1 MKKRFWYKIEDS
13 LFTEEE
19 GKRMKNYEKKQEKR
33 VTKKEFSIKNV
44 IEEWNNL
51 TLWKKIGCMMLVMCL
66 WMVIV
71 DEWLGLDDI
80 IDAIW

>member
-1 MKKRFWYKIEDS
+1 MGAEKNTGNREMKKY
-13 LFTEEE
+13 LT
-19 GKRMKNYEKKQEKR
+19 
-33 VTKKEFSIKNV
+33 IKNV

-51 TLWKKIGCMMLVMCL
+51 TLWKKIGCMVLVMCL

-80 IDAIW
+80 IDVIW

>member
-1 MKKRFWYKIEDS
+1 MGAEKNTGNREMKKY
-13 LFTEEE
+13 LT
-19 GKRMKNYEKKQEKR
+19 
-33 VTKKEFSIKNV
+33 IKNV

-51 TLWKKIGCMMLVMCL
+51 SIAKKMGCMVLVMCL

>member
-1 MKKRFWYKIEDS
+1 MGAEKNTGNREMKKY
-13 LFTEEE
+13 LT
-19 GKRMKNYEKKQEKR
+19 
-33 VTKKEFSIKNV
+33 IKNV

-51 TLWKKIGCMMLVMCL
+51 TLWKKIGCMVLLMCL

>member
-1 MKKRFWYKIEDS
+1 MGAEKNTGNREMKKY
-13 LFTEEE
+13 LT
-19 GKRMKNYEKKQEKR
+19 
-33 VTKKEFSIKNV
+33 IKNV

-51 TLWKKIGCMMLVMCL
+51 TLWKKIGCMVLVMCL

>member
-1 MKKRFWYKIEDS
+1 MGAEKNTGNREMKKY
-13 LFTEEE
+13 LT
-19 GKRMKNYEKKQEKR
+19 
-33 VTKKEFSIKNV
+33 IKNV
-44 IEEWNNL
+44 REEWNNL
-51 TLWKKIGCMMLVMCL
+51 TLWKKIGCMVLVMCL

>member
-1 MKKRFWYKIEDS
+1 MKKY
-13 LFTEEE
+13 LT
-19 GKRMKNYEKKQEKR
+19 
-33 VTKKEFSIKNV
+33 IKNV

-51 TLWKKIGCMMLVMCL
+51 TLWKKIGCMVLVMCL

-71 DEWLGLDDI
+71 DEWLGIDDI

>member
-1 MKKRFWYKIEDS
+1 MGAEKNTGNREMKKY
-13 LFTEEE
+13 LT
-19 GKRMKNYEKKQEKR
+19 
-33 VTKKEFSIKNV
+33 IKNV

-51 TLWKKIGCMMLVMCL
+51 TLWKKMGCMVLVMCL